1 MDLVSIKNY
10 LVERLHGIK
19 GFFLFIEKRFKVELA
34 LVKIHNDL
42 DSLNRK
48 RKVVYES
55 IGKRIVEISK
65 SPVLD
70 VLSDGEIRRLQDE
83 LHLIEKEMEDLKE
96 RAEAIC
102 KIETEG
108 DE

>member
-1 MDLVSIKNY
+1 MDLVSVKNWFI
-10 LVERLHGIK
+10 ERLHAIK
-19 GFFLFIEKRFKVELA
+19 GFFSFLENRFKVELA

-48 RKVVYES
+48 RKGIYES

-83 LHLIEKEMEDLKE
+83 LHLIEKEMEDLKDK
-96 RAEAIC
+96 AEAIC
-102 KIETEG
+102 KIKTEG